1 MKAYRP
7 RDDACEPLEP
17 TPRRIPGSDG
27 PTGRLRRVGWIALPV
42 GIVVVVWTLLD
53 VFRTLV
59 MPRAARGRVRLA
71 RILFRP
77 IWLPWRWIGLR
88 ARTVQARER
97 VLATVAPFFFFV
109 LLVGWVS
116 LALLGYALILWSPAF
131 VDGIG
136 PGGDSFGNAL
146 YVSGTSLFTLGSVG
160 GVTGWTRAVVV
171 AEAAT
176 GLGLFAVVIAY
187 LPVLYQAF
195 NRREVGV
202 LLLDARA
209 GSPPSGP
216 ELLHRMGSAGV
227 ASSLHELFADWERWV
242 ADVLESHMSY
252 PLLTLFRSP
261 HDNTSWVTSLGS
273 VLDAATL
280 LLTAVGDEPDERA
293 ILLYGTGVHAVE
305 DLFYYFR
312 LTERGTVIQRAEF
325 ADVLDDMKDDGF
337 AIRPLDD
344 AYARFTEKRAKYAP
358 RLDALA
364 VLLAA
369 PPGLWIGDRSFLGAR
384 TEH

>member
-1 MKAYRP
+1 MR
-7 RDDACEPLEP
+7 
-17 TPRRIPGSDG
+17 
-27 PTGRLRRVGWIALPV
+27 WIALPV
-42 GIVVVVWTLLD
+42 GIVLVAWTLLD

-59 MPRAARGRVRLA
+59 MPRAARGRVRLS
-71 RILFRP
+71 RILFRTM
-77 IWLPWRWIGLR
+77 WRPWRWIGVR
-88 ARTVQARER
+88 RKTVQARER
-97 VLATVAPFFFFV
+97 VLATAAPFFFFV

-171 AEAAT
+171 AEGAN

-227 ASSLHELFADWERWV
+227 ASSLHGLFAEWERWV

-280 LLTAVGDEPDERA
+280 LLTAVEDEPDERA
-293 ILLYGTGVHAVE
+293 ILMYGTGVHAVE

-312 LTERGTVIQRAEF
+312 LTERETVIQRDEF
-325 ADVLDDMKDDGF
+325 EDVLGDMKDDGF
-337 AIRPLDD
+337 AVRPLDD
-344 AYARFTEKRAKYAP
+344 AFARFTEKRAKYAP

-369 PPGLWIGDRSFLGAR
+369 TPTLWIGDRSFLGAR